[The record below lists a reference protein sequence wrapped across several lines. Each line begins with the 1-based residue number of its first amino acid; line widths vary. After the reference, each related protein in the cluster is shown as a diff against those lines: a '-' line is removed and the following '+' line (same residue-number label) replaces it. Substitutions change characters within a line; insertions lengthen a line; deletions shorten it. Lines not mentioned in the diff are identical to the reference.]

1 MNMKI
6 LKKICLFIF
15 ACMLLMADTTV
26 FAAGKSTNALQAY
39 EKVLRSGSYE
49 GIQIECFALQD
60 INQDGIKELFISN
73 ARNKINVY
81 GYDGTK
87 IKSLY
92 KHVTPVRGDFGTYY
106 LDSENYR
113 QPGLGEIEH
122 YTRVKY
128 LKSKK
133 RICFETN
140 PINESYGRKSVFM
153 TLSSA
158 AKANIVKV
166 ELKLEYGGDPFRVY
180 INGKVSPKN
189 KWDKYINRWGTAINP
204 GVSVKFY
211 KNTSYNRKNCGIIAT
226 KPSVNKQKDANAR
239 INITSGKI
247 CTGKTL
253 ILRISGNDSKVKWS
267 TSNKKVATVS
277 SKGIVTG
284 KKSGKAVITATVGKR
299 KLKCTVIVQPS
310 MAVSTK
316 SISVNKTGRIAVTV
330 NGSAT
335 ISVVIGNR
343 KYISARWERTKAG
356 KLNLVLTGKEK
367 GNTYI
372 KLVNKSS
379 NESIT
384 IKVKVTAVQKKQSNS
399 TKTVAVSSVALNR
412 KNITLTKGG
421 IFSLTATISPSNA
434 TNKSVSWSSSN
445 SSVASVSG
453 GKVTAWKAG
462 TATITAKTSNGKH
475 ASCTVAVK
483 NPAPTY
489 TPYISLSKRVSS
501 GSSSGRIDVTAFPC
515 GAVINW
521 YSSNSNVVSVDSF
534 GNITARGSGIATVTA
549 SMSVNGQTYSQ
560 SINLT
565 VGESANYGSWSNWTP
580 DPITEN
586 AYTQVDTATIYR
598 YYCFYCPVCGGREP
612 YQGRS
617 DCHKYNLTLSDAR
630 AIWSTIPYYQ
640 SNPKGYRYTTAKY
653 YTESLG
659 DGLRWNFSA
668 GNLNHTSIGTLDA
681 AGPATAVITRGYR
694 NRSVS
699 YTNYFL

>member
-1 MNMKI
+1 MPENTVPVRRMSMKI
-6 LKKICLFIF
+6 LKRICLFIF

-49 GIQIECFALQD
+49 GIKIECFALQD

-87 IKSLY
+87 IRSLY
-92 KHVTPVRGDFGTYY
+92 KHVTPFRGEFGTYY

-153 TLSSA
+153 TLASA

-166 ELKLEYGGDPFRVY
+166 ELKLERGGDPFKVY
-180 INGKVSPKN
+180 INGKVSQKN
-189 KWDKYINRWGTAINP
+189 KWDKYVNRWGTAINP

-211 KNTSYNRKNCGIIAT
+211 KNTSHNRKNCGIIAV

-239 INITSGKI
+239 INITFGKI

-299 KLKCTVIVQPS
+299 KLRCTVIVQPS

-330 NGSAT
+330 NGSAA

-343 KYISARWERTKAG
+343 KYIRARWERTKAG

-372 KLVNKSS
+372 KLVNK
-379 NESIT
+379 
-384 IKVKVTAVQKKQSNS
+384 
-399 TKTVAVSSVALNR
+399 R
-412 KNITLTKGG
+412 
-421 IFSLTATISPSNA
+421 
-434 TNKSVSWSSSN
+434 
-445 SSVASVSG
+445 
-453 GKVTAWKAG
+453 
-462 TATITAKTSNGKH
+462 
-475 ASCTVAVK
+475 
-483 NPAPTY
+483 
-489 TPYISLSKRVSS
+489 
-501 GSSSGRIDVTAFPC
+501 
-515 GAVINW
+515 
-521 YSSNSNVVSVDSF
+521 
-534 GNITARGSGIATVTA
+534 
-549 SMSVNGQTYSQ
+549 
-560 SINLT
+560 
-565 VGESANYGSWSNWTP
+565 
-580 DPITEN
+580 
-586 AYTQVDTATIYR
+586 
-598 YYCFYCPVCGGREP
+598 
-612 YQGRS
+612 
-617 DCHKYNLTLSDAR
+617 
-630 AIWSTIPYYQ
+630 
-640 SNPKGYRYTTAKY
+640 
-653 YTESLG
+653 
-659 DGLRWNFSA
+659 
-668 GNLNHTSIGTLDA
+668 
-681 AGPATAVITRGYR
+681 
-694 NRSVS
+694 
-699 YTNYFL
+699 